1 MKKRNNNDKNSD
13 KQSDKSFSKKDKN
26 KKSSNSK
33 RNNKTR
39 KNNDLIE
46 QPTEFV
52 IPPDNNKLARINIS
66 VDDQSITNVELN
78 NDNAD
83 NIVLQDKP
91 LPINENEYI
100 KETAMS
106 HGVKLTPG
114 TEKIWKYVA
123 LGKINMLYAQIG
135 TSMDGR
141 PILDHDLLSTVLV
154 TYGFDIDNAIDFIN
168 DFAENSKDDNSA
180 PIIMINSHMSD
191 IMEMV
196 EPIEHI

>member
-13 KQSDKSFSKKDKN
+13 KQSDKSFPKKDKN

-33 RNNKTR
+33 RNSKTC
-39 KNNDLIE
+39 KSDDLIE

-66 VDDQSITNVELN
+66 VDDQSITHVELN
-78 NDNAD
+78 NNAD
-83 NIVLQDKP
+83 NITLQDKP
-91 LPINENEYI
+91 LPINEDEYI
-100 KETAMS
+100 KETTVVND
-106 HGVKLTPG
+106 VKLTPG

-154 TYGFDIDNAIDFIN
+154 TYGFDIDNAINFIN

-180 PIIMINSHMSD
+180 PIIMINSHMTD
-191 IMEMV
+191 IVEMV
-196 EPIEHI
+196 EPIENI

>member
-1 MKKRNNNDKNSD
+1 MNKRNNDKNSD
-13 KQSDKSFSKKDKN
+13 KQSGKSFSKKDKN

-33 RNNKTR
+33 HNNKTC
-39 KNNDLIE
+39 KNDDLIE

-78 NDNAD
+78 NDNA
-83 NIVLQDKP
+83 NNTVLQDKP
-91 LPINENEYI
+91 LPINEDEYI
-100 KETAMS
+100 KETALAND
-106 HGVKLTPG
+106 VKLTPG
-114 TEKIWKYVA
+114 TEKIWKYLA
-123 LGKINMLYAQIG
+123 LGKINMLHAQIG

-168 DFAENSKDDNSA
+168 DFVENSKDDNSA
-180 PIIMINSHMSD
+180 PIIMINSYMSE

-196 EPIEHI
+196 EPIKNI

>member
-1 MKKRNNNDKNSD
+1 MNKRNNDKNSD
-13 KQSDKSFSKKDKN
+13 KQSGKSFSKKDKN

-33 RNNKTR
+33 HNNKTC
-39 KNNDLIE
+39 KNDDLIE

-78 NDNAD
+78 NDNA
-83 NIVLQDKP
+83 NNTVLQDKP
-91 LPINENEYI
+91 LPINEDEYI
-100 KETAMS
+100 KETALADD
-106 HGVKLTPG
+106 VKLTPG
-114 TEKIWKYVA
+114 TAKIWKYLA
-123 LGKINMLYAQIG
+123 RGKINMLHAQIG

-168 DFAENSKDDNSA
+168 DFVENSKDDNSA
-180 PIIMINSHMSD
+180 PIIMINSYMSE

-196 EPIEHI
+196 EPIKNI

>member
-1 MKKRNNNDKNSD
+1 MKKRNNNDKNSN
-13 KQSDKSFSKKDKN
+13 KQSGKSFSKKDK
-26 KKSSNSK
+26 KPSNSK
-33 RNNKTR
+33 RNSKTC
-39 KNNDLIE
+39 KNDDLIE

-78 NDNAD
+78 NNTD
-83 NIVLQDKP
+83 NITLQDKP
-91 LPINENEYI
+91 LPINEDEYI
-100 KETAMS
+100 KEAAIAND
-106 HGVKLTPG
+106 VKLTPG

-180 PIIMINSHMSD
+180 PIIMINLHMSD